1 MKKERKNVQC
11 CKKSYFFERRTLVAV
26 MKFRIELFMFSI
38 FVNNFLVL
46 FNSIILFKKE
56 KRILRQNIIFISLKK
71 STIALPY
78 IKKY

>member
-11 CKKSYFFERRTLVAV
+11 CKKSYFFEQSTLVAV

-46 FNSIILFKKE
+46 FNSIIFFKKE

>member
-11 CKKSYFFERRTLVAV
+11 CKKSYFFEQRTLVAV

-71 STIALPY
+71 STIALPC